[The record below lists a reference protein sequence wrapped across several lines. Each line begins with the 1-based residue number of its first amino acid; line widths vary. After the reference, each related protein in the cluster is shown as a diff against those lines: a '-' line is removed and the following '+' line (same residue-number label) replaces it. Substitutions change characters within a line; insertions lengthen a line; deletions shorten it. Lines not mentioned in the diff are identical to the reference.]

1 MRRSRSNGDAG
12 GGLALAIA
20 AGCAMACGGI
30 AARPPAQACSA
41 GEVVVI
47 ASQADVARWSGC
59 AMLGGMI
66 VRTGAALDV
75 SGLRALTA
83 ITGDLV
89 IGPTVAVTA
98 ISLGA
103 LRTVGGAVRVVG
115 NGQLQ
120 GLSLPQL
127 ERVGRIEIDGNPV
140 LITAA
145 LPRLE
150 SVRGA
155 LRITDNAALEAVD
168 LSALAAVDGD
178 VVVSGAPTLTLID
191 VPALAHA
198 AAVELDAPQLL
209 PEIAERLRAVA
220 R

>member
-1 MRRSRSNGDAG
+1 MPGAPRCGP
-12 GGLALAIA
+12 GLAAALAVVSA
-20 AGCAMACGGI
+20 AACGGI
-30 AARPPAQACSA
+30 PPRPEAPVCEAD
-41 GEVVVI
+41 EVVVV
-47 ASQADVARWSGC
+47 ASRADVVRRASC
-59 AMLGGMI
+59 ATLRGLI
-66 VRTGAALDV
+66 VRSGAPLDV
-75 SGLRALTA
+75 SGLRALSEV
-83 ITGDLV
+83 TGDLV

-98 ISLGA
+98 VSLGA
-103 LRTVGGAVRVVG
+103 LRTVAGAIRVVG
-115 NGQLQ
+115 NGQLR

-140 LITAA
+140 LTTAA
-145 LPRLE
+145 LPRLQ

-168 LSALAAVDGD
+168 LSALTAVDGD
-178 VVVSGAPTLTLID
+178 VVVTGAPTLTLIE

-209 PEIAERLRAVA
+209 PDLADRLRAVA